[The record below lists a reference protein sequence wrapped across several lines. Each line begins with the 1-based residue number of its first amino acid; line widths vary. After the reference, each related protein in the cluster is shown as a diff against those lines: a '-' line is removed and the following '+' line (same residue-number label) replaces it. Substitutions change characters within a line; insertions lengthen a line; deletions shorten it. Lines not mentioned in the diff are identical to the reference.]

1 MEGKCIGYKKDN
13 CDQDVVYQ
21 NLCKNCLGKK
31 FEDDV
36 ADIFR
41 LMGYKVEHNVQ
52 IADRQV
58 DLYIEVKVGITTIRG
73 LVECKYHRDAN
84 VSMDEVSQIA
94 AAAGPWLRERK
105 IDKAYLIT
113 TKGFAATAKA
123 NAEQNGIECYT
134 YDQLLSSL
142 IDFTPYLK
150 RMIEEFESDPLYH
163 TYVDLYCKRYQL
175 NDKSKKLRSAQN
187 FKNYPWKFVR
197 KRLKNYMKRWL
208 ELPYSNHTSIL
219 GDFGSGKTS
228 FCKIFAYLTAK
239 RHLLNTV
246 KNPRIP
252 LLIKLGN
259 YARLEKGSIQTMVT
273 DFLVNECDLK
283 TNYSTFQK
291 FMKAGKLLLLLDGFD
306 EMAMQVDQKIRVRN
320 FELLAELAVEPNKV
334 ILTGRPGYF
343 PNFREMERIMGQI
356 PKSTDI
362 YDRLGQD
369 LMDNL
374 KKMPAFDI
382 LMIQPFFQKQINNF
396 LQKQSDRLRELG
408 CNDWQILREAIHK
421 TYNLEDLAKRPVL
434 LDIIVQ
440 TVPRL
445 LNNEEIKEINI
456 SKLYKIYTDF
466 WLERDW
472 GKGEMRRLIK
482 SEDRLLF
489 MQELALELY
498 SCNMESIHYEKLPER
513 VQNYFKID
521 RESHLDYFEHDI
533 RTCTFLNRS
542 DDGYYKFIHKSFMEY
557 FIATRLI
564 AEIKM
569 NQSELFY
576 TLLLSDE
583 IIKFISESMDEG
595 QLEILPGWLQSPGI
609 SKSMAK
615 SQLEILQ
622 ILQSRLHFRSNSKI
636 LNENILKIL
645 IHKKKGKLVGLDM
658 SNCKFDGINL
668 SNCIFEKCNID
679 RASFEVAHLSQIKFS
694 GSSLMNTNFQNA
706 ELLYIKFVKCSL
718 NNANFKRTNFGFNL
732 IFAPLHRSAGKVTF
746 NHSILKNIN
755 LRGTKFFDSS
765 FVNVDLN
772 KANLQNTVFLRC
784 NFGKSKFKRTN
795 LNGAFFSGC
804 NLGDA
809 HFCDS
814 YMRKIRFLCFY
825 LKETKPGRLNEVNQ
839 KSNNF
844 FGTVIENC
852 NLHQSQFIGQLCKN
866 TTIRSTLMSETK
878 IIGTIFAGS
887 KLIEL
892 NLKDAKIV
900 GSNCVESIVKD
911 NNYENTSFKRSD
923 FGIKPG

>member
-13 CDQDVVYQ
+13 CGQDVVYQ

-58 DLYIEVKVGITTIRG
+58 DLYIEVKVGITSIRG
-73 LVECKYHRDAN
+73 LVECKYHRDAH
-84 VSMDEVSQIA
+84 VGVDEVSQLA
-94 AAAGPWLRERK
+94 ASAGPWLRERK

-113 TKGFAATAKA
+113 TKGFAAPAKA
-123 NAEQNGIECYT
+123 NAERNGIECYT

-163 TYVDLYCKRYQL
+163 TYVDLYCKRYSL
-175 NDKSKKLRSAQN
+175 NNKSKKFISAKN
-187 FKNYPWKFVR
+187 FTDHPWEFVR

-208 ELPYSNHTSIL
+208 ELPFSNHISIL

-228 FCKIFAYLTAK
+228 FCKVFAYLTAK
-239 RHLLNTV
+239 RHLLNPV

-259 YARLEKGSIQTMVT
+259 YSRLEKGSIQTMIT

-283 TNYSTFQK
+283 TNYSTFKK

-343 PNFREMERIMGQI
+343 PNFREMQRIIGQI
-356 PKSTDI
+356 PKTTDI

-382 LMIQPFFQKQINNF
+382 LMIQPFFPKQVNNI

-408 CNDWQILREAIHK
+408 CNDWHILREAIHK

-456 SKLYKIYTDF
+456 SKLYKIYTEF

-489 MQELALELY
+489 MQELALELH
-498 SCNMESIHYEKLPER
+498 SCSIESIHYEKLPER
-513 VQNYFKID
+513 VQDYFNID

-533 RTCTFLNRS
+533 RTCTFLNQS

-564 AEIKM
+564 AEIGNNK
-569 NQSELFY
+569 SGLFN
-576 TLLLSDE
+576 TLPLSDE
-583 IIKFISESMDEG
+583 IIKFISESMNG
-595 QLEILPGWLQSPGI
+595 SHLEILLGWLHSPGS
-609 SKSMAK
+609 SKV
-615 SQLEILQ
+615 
-622 ILQSRLHFRSNSKI
+622 

-645 IHKKKGKLVGLDM
+645 IQKKERKLVGLDM

-668 SNCIFEKCNID
+668 SNCVLENCNID
-679 RASFEVAHLSQIKFS
+679 RANFEDAHLSQIKFLE
-694 GSSLMNTNFQNA
+694 SSLMNTNFRNA
-706 ELLYIKFVKCSL
+706 DLYDIKFVKCSL
-718 NNANFKRTNFGFNL
+718 NNTNFHRTNFGTKTGFFVNL
-732 IFAPLHRSAGKVTF
+732 FTYTGMITF
-746 NHSILKNIN
+746 DNSNLKNIN
-755 LRGTKFFDSS
+755 LRGMKFLDSS

-784 NFGKSKFKRTN
+784 NFEKSKFKRTN
-795 LNGAFFSGC
+795 LNGALFLGC
-804 NLGDA
+804 NLSDA
-809 HFCDS
+809 HFFYS
-814 YMRKIRFLCFY
+814 YMRKIRFHCSLF
-825 LKETKPGRLNEVNQ
+825 KDQWFVGNQ
-839 KSNNF
+839 KFNNF
-844 FGTVIENC
+844 NGTVIEHC
-852 NLHQSQFIGQLCKN
+852 NLHQSQFIGQFCKGI
-866 TTIRSTLMSETK
+866 TIMSSLMSETK
-878 IIGTIFAGS
+878 IIGTTFASS
-887 KLIEL
+887 KLIGL
-892 NLKDAKIV
+892 NLKDANIV
-900 GSNCVESIVKD
+900 GSNCVDSIVKE
-911 NNYENTSFKRSD
+911 NNYENTSFLRSD
-923 FGIKPG
+923 FGTKPG

>member
-13 CDQDVVYQ
+13 CDQPVVYQ
-21 NLCKNCLGKK
+21 NFCKNCLGKK

-52 IADRQV
+52 IADMQV
-58 DLYIEVKVGITTIRG
+58 DLYIEIKVGITTIRG

-84 VSMDEVSQIA
+84 VGMDEVNQIA
-94 AAAGPWLRERK
+94 AAAGPWLRDRK

-123 NAEQNGIECYT
+123 NAEQNGIECFT
-134 YDQLLSSL
+134 YDQLLSNL

-163 TYVDLYCKRYQL
+163 TYVDLYCERYQL
-175 NDKSKKLRSAQN
+175 NDESKKFIGAQN
-187 FKNYPWKFVR
+187 FKDYPWEFVR

-208 ELPYSNHTSIL
+208 ELPFSNHISIL

-239 RHLLNTV
+239 RHLLNPV
-246 KNPRIP
+246 KNHRIP

-273 DFLVNECDLK
+273 DFLVNECELK
-283 TNYSTFQK
+283 TNYSTFKK

-306 EMAMQVDQKIRVRN
+306 EMVMQVDQRIRVRN

-343 PNFREMERIMGQI
+343 PNFREMQRIIGQI
-356 PKSTDI
+356 PKTTDI
-362 YDRLGQD
+362 YDKLGQD

-374 KKMPAFDI
+374 KKMPAYDI
-382 LMIQPFFQKQINNF
+382 LMILPFFPKQVNNF

-408 CNDWQILREAIHK
+408 CNDWHILREAIHN

-456 SKLYKIYTDF
+456 SKLYKMYTEF

-472 GKGEMRRLIK
+472 EKGEMRRLIE

-498 SCNMESIHYEKLPER
+498 SSSIESIHYEKLPER
-513 VQNYFKID
+513 VKNYFNID
-521 RESHLDYFEHDI
+521 RKSHLDYFEHDV

-542 DDGYYKFIHKSFMEY
+542 DHGYYKFIHKSFLEY
-557 FIATRLI
+557 FTATRLI
-564 AEIKM
+564 TEIGNK
-569 NQSELFY
+569 QSELFN
-576 TLLLSDE
+576 TLPLSDE

-595 QLEILPGWLQSPGI
+595 QLEILPGWFHSPGT
-609 SKSMAK
+609 SKA
-615 SQLEILQ
+615 
-622 ILQSRLHFRSNSKI
+622 
-636 LNENILKIL
+636 LNENILRIL
-645 IHKKKGKLVGLDM
+645 IHKKKGKLVGIDM
-658 SNCKFDGINL
+658 SDCNFNGINL
-668 SNCIFEKCNID
+668 SNCIFENCNINQ
-679 RASFEVAHLSQIKFS
+679 ATFIGAHLSEIKFL
-694 GSSLMNTNFQNA
+694 GSSLMNTNFRDA
-706 ELLYIKFVKCSL
+706 KLLHIKFVKCSL
-718 NNANFKRTNFGFNL
+718 NNADFKHTNFRSEL
-732 IFAPLHRSAGKVTF
+732 IPPFPLEHSFVGKVTF
-746 NHSILKNIN
+746 DHSNLKNIN
-755 LRGTKFFDSS
+755 LRGMKFFDSD

-784 NFGKSKFKRTN
+784 NFKKSKFKRTN
-795 LNGAFFSGC
+795 LNGALFSGC
-804 NLGDA
+804 NLRDA
-809 HFCDS
+809 HFLNS
-814 YMRKIRFLCFY
+814 YMRKIRFLCVN
-825 LKETKPGRLNEVNQ
+825 LKDQVKPITGRLPKINQ
-839 KSNNF
+839 ESNNF
-844 FGTVIENC
+844 NGTVIENC
-852 NLHQSQFIGQLCKN
+852 NLHQSQVIGQLCKN
-866 TTIRSTLMSETK
+866 IIIRSTIMSETK
-878 IIGTIFAGS
+878 IIGTTFASS
-887 KLIEL
+887 KLIGL
-892 NLKDAKIV
+892 NLKGAKIV
-900 GSNCVESIVKD
+900 GSNCVESIVTD
-911 NNYENTSFKRSD
+911 NNYENTSFQRSD
-923 FGIKPG
+923 FATKPG